1 MNRIPSRERKRKKEK
16 EKGRTCLSISG
27 KIALRWS
34 STDACDAVDWDWE
47 GEAEMDRGGENR
59 TGDEEEQRILL
70 ETGGV
75 VGRSSKKDL
84 FPHTMADMFRFR
96 LLPSFPTLSPADSP
110 PLPPSCSCS
119 DFSVYFSSPM
129 LFKPIFAQPSRIKN
143 PPVVVRIRKNQG
155 SELGLGFFSLSERIM
170 ASIWSACL

>member
-1 MNRIPSRERKRKKEK
+1 
-16 EKGRTCLSISG
+16 
-27 KIALRWS
+27 
-34 STDACDAVDWDWE
+34 
-47 GEAEMDRGGENR
+47 MDRGGENR

-155 SELGLGFFSLSERIM
+155 SELGLGFFISLSKEPQQRALPLSLYLSPHPLSLSPYKPLHTNLFI
-170 ASIWSACL
+170 

>member
-1 MNRIPSRERKRKKEK
+1 
-16 EKGRTCLSISG
+16 
-27 KIALRWS
+27 
-34 STDACDAVDWDWE
+34 
-47 GEAEMDRGGENR
+47 MDRGGENR

-155 SELGLGFFSLSERIM
+155 SELGLGFFFSLGENHGIYL
-170 ASIWSACL
+170 ICLFISLYSHGLSPFFSVCDTTE